1 MKTYIVTGGCGFIGS
16 YVIQEL
22 LKQEDVFIYNIDKMG
37 VGSSKENIVDDPRV
51 ENHVIDIANDEH
63 WRMHM
68 TNPLAWISKEIDYVI
83 HLAAESHVDRSIDNP
98 LSFVDSNIVGTAKIL
113 EMVRK
118 QKARMVHVSTDEVY
132 GHLARQDPPFT
143 EDSPLKPRS
152 PYSASKASSDLLV
165 ESYINTY
172 NIRATITRC
181 CNNYGPRQHSEKL
194 IPTVLNSI
202 FTGKKIPVY
211 GTGENIREWIHAEDH
226 AKAIIEIL
234 HNDNYIGEVRNLCGS
249 KVLSNISLVTQL
261 IEEVE
266 AMNAVASVN
275 FGYPD
280 FRRERQGAMME
291 YIEFV
296 KDRKGHD
303 FKYELSTIHTDELN
317 SIKDQRPFDLSDTIH
332 YYASKFTAC

>member
-1 MKTYIVTGGCGFIGS
+1 MKNYLVTGGAGFIGS

-22 LKQEDVFIYNIDKMG
+22 LKSEEDIFIYNIDKMG
-37 VGSSKENIVDDPRV
+37 VGSDKDNLVTDDRV
-51 ENHVIDIANDEH
+51 ENQILDIANDEH
-63 WRMHM
+63 WRIHM
-68 TNPLAWISKEIDYVI
+68 ANPLDWVPVIDYVI

-113 EMVRK
+113 ELVRK
-118 QKARMVHVSTDEVY
+118 HKARMVHVSTDEVY
-132 GHLARQDPPFT
+132 GHLAKQDPPFT

-165 ESYINTY
+165 QSYINTY
-172 NIRATITRC
+172 GIKATITRC

-202 FTGKKIPVY
+202 FSGKMIPVY

-234 HNDNYIGEVRNLCGS
+234 HDDSYDEEVYNLCGS
-249 KVLSNISLVTQL
+249 NVLSNIRLVTQ
-261 IEEVE
+261 IITEVE
-266 AMNAVASVN
+266 AI
-275 FGYPD
+275 YPEYK
-280 FRRERQGAMME
+280 REKQGAMME

-303 FKYELSTIHTDELN
+303 FKYELRTIHTKELD
-317 SIKDQRPFDLSDTIH
+317 SIISQRSFDLSDTIQ
-332 YYASKFTAC
+332 YYGSKFTAC